1 MISILL
7 AAYNGE
13 LFISE
18 QLESLLRQ
26 TFQDFVIYIRDDRS
40 TDSTSSIIQKYAD
53 QYPQKIFIAQN
64 EKNIGGSKH
73 NFIKMMMEHKDD
85 YVMLCDQDDVWLPD
99 KIEKS
104 LDKIQEIEMVYGKS
118 EPALVHSD
126 LTVVDERLNII
137 SNSVLKEVL
146 SDCSKTS
153 LNKKIIQN
161 TITGCTAMYNRALA
175 NLISEPQYM
184 IMHDW
189 WILLIA
195 AAFGKIGTIYEPTIL
210 YRQHENNDIGAKKKQ
225 ALLEYVFYK
234 LTHYRETADAINQTY
249 LQANSF
255 LLEYGDRLPLKQ
267 REMLTAFSS
276 IPTMSKL
283 GRLKT
288 IFKYKTFRHGFA
300 RKAAQVF
307 VACAEL

>member
-267 REMLTAFSS
+267 R
-276 IPTMSKL
+276 K
-283 GRLKT
+283 
-288 IFKYKTFRHGFA
+288 
-300 RKAAQVF
+300 
-307 VACAEL
+307 